1 MAILKGYHFRP
12 ADGQQQQR
20 IEDLILLYGNP
31 TDAIRAAVDLL
42 HAQQA
47 QKLEELRPTIEA
59 AQAAL
64 EEARQALQE

>member
-1 MAILKGYHFRP
+1 MAILKGYHIRP
-12 ADGQQQQR
+12 VDGRQQQR
-20 IEDLILLYGNP
+20 IEDLILLYGSP
-31 TDAIRAAVDLL
+31 TAALRAAIDLL
-42 HAQQA
+42 YAQQA